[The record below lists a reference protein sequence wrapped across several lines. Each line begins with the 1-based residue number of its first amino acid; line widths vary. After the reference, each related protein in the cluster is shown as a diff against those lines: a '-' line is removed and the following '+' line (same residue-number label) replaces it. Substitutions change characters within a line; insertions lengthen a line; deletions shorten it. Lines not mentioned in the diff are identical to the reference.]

1 VSANHA
7 RPYEASADGTEPVA
21 SLAHEINNPIA
32 ALLDLL
38 FLIEPEAT
46 PKGHEYLK
54 LAHQELH
61 RLSQIAH
68 GAMDEARANAISES
82 IDVSALLRSVVQFYE
97 SRLAA
102 HGVSIRTRYGSTDKL
117 RVHCGAVRRMFSNML
132 LNAADALPSGGKLYV
147 RIRRA
152 HEWRGMKRRGLRV
165 TFADNGVGIS
175 AENLPKITEAFF
187 TTKGAAGTGLGLSLV
202 KNTVKEHDGLLRVRS
217 STKPRRTGTV
227 FTIFLPQT

>member
-1 VSANHA
+1 LSAHHA
-7 RPYEASADGTEPVA
+7 RPYEASADGTELVA

-46 PKGHEYLK
+46 PKGQEYLK

-102 HGVSIRTRYGSTDKL
+102 HGVSIHTRYAPTGKL
-117 RVHCGAVRRMFSNML
+117 RVHRGSVRQMFSNLL
-132 LNAADALPSGGKLYV
+132 LNAADALAPGGKLYV
-147 RIRRA
+147 RIRRG
-152 HEWRGMKRRGLRV
+152 HEWRGMKRRGLSV
-165 TFADNGVGIS
+165 TFADNGGGIS

-187 TTKGAAGTGLGLSLV
+187 TTKGSAGNGLGLSLV
-202 KNTVKEHDGLLRVRS
+202 KNTVKEHEGVLRVRS
-217 STKPRRTGTV
+217 SIKPGKTGKV
-227 FTIFLPQT
+227 FTIFLPSS